1 MMFVYGILVGIFL
14 TSIVFIFVYKILSK
28 SFESH
33 VKESA
38 QTGLDQTLLPFKE
51 KIDDYNKSL
60 TDFKEKNIEQ
70 NAVLRT
76 ELKHMMELSSRM
88 ELETKGLTNALKGD
102 VKAQGDWGEFILE
115 RSLEI
120 SGMEKGREF
129 TLQGEG
135 MGLQDIDGNSFR
147 PDAIIN
153 LPNKSHIVVDSKVSL
168 KSLNEKN
175 VKELKKSLTAHI
187 DGLSKKGYQK
197 LEGLS
202 TPDFVM
208 MFIPLESIMPII
220 FKEFPEILDYAAKKN
235 IVLAT
240 PISLLPILKTIM
252 SLWRIDKQG
261 ENAEEIARKAGL
273 LYDKFSGLY
282 EDLQKTKDIIKRLSE
297 SHDASL
303 NKLGDGRGNLLG
315 KVEELRTLGAKTS
328 REIDT

>member
-1 MMFVYGILVGIFL
+1 MFVYGILVGIVL
-14 TSIVFIFVYKILSK
+14 TSIVFIFVYRILSK
-28 SFESH
+28 SFGIQ
-33 VKESA
+33 VKEST
-38 QTGLDQTLLPFKE
+38 QSGLDQTLLPFKE

-88 ELETKGLTNALKGD
+88 EFETKGLTNALKGD

-129 TLQGEG
+129 ILQGEG
-135 MGLQDIDGNSFR
+135 MGLQDNDGNSFR
-147 PDAIIN
+147 PDAIIH

-168 KSLNEKN
+168 KSLHEENI
-175 VKELKKSLTAHI
+175 KELKKSLTAHI

-197 LEGLS
+197 LEGLN
-202 TPDFVM
+202 TPDFVL
-208 MFIPLESIMPII
+208 MFIPVEAVMPII
-220 FKEFPEILDYAAKKN
+220 FKEFPEIFEYAAKKN

-261 ENAEEIARKAGL
+261 ENADEIARKAGL

-282 EDLQKTKDIIKRLSE
+282 EDLQKTKDIIKRLSD

-303 NKLGDGRGNLLG
+303 SKLGDGRGNLLG

-328 REIDT
+328 KVID